1 MKQKLKILIS
11 FAFGRCVGC
20 IVSIFI
26 SHCCFQSK
34 KYEFPILYRIALDV
48 IPIQASAVPCE
59 RVFSSSKETDTNRQS
74 SIGPEFMEV
83 LQMCKY
89 LYRSERLDF
98 MSGLLAT
105 EEECSVI
112 DVLPSTLAEMLRLG
126 DIEGLESLILA
137 SY

>member
-1 MKQKLKILIS
+1 VDL
-11 FAFGRCVGC
+11 GRCVGC
-20 IVSIFI
+20 ILSLFL
-26 SHCCFQSK
+26 SYCYFQSK
-34 KYEFPILYRIALDV
+34 KHEFPILYRLALDV

-59 RVFSSSKETDTNRQS
+59 RVFSSSKETDTNRRS
-74 SIGPEFMEV
+74 SIGYESMEV

-98 MSGLLAT
+98 TSGLLAT
-105 EEECSVI
+105 EEECSVV